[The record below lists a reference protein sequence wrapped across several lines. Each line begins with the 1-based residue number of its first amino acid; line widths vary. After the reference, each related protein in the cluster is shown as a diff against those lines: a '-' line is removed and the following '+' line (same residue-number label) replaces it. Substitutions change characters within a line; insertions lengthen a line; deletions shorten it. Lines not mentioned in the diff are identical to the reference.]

1 MIIGTF
7 YSVFRSYVT
16 SLKINLMQS
25 RCRVLVKLHSPGG
38 WWTHL
43 SRTTGILT
51 LSALCVR
58 GCISVTSWNHFQSA
72 GMSILVVL
80 TIFLPLSLVLSVCSL
95 FFYVISGE
103 NHGKF
108 WNLICM
114 FEYLDYDFLFF
125 NSKLCKSFA
134 VSRHNLQDFHWFYR
148 LWCGSTWVKYKYFF
162 IFASTSS
169 STQSTWRHQVHQVL
183 FHSSTRPS
191 TLVTN
196 NNTVSLD
203 PKLIS
208 AVTVVKFQFHSYGL
222 QFQCQYFQ
230 FHQFQFQFQFWNR
243 NWAAFP
249 ILELNWPQSCMQWL
263 GNELVTSQY
272 LNLWWPELCLH
283 MVSPALNR
291 LRYLLSLH
299 W

>member
-125 NSKLCKSFA
+125 NSKIVQILCSVQTQFT
-134 VSRHNLQDFHWFYR
+134 R
-148 LWCGSTWVKYKYFF
+148 LSLILPVVVRQYL
-162 IFASTSS
+162 S
-169 STQSTWRHQVHQVL
+169 QVQVL
-183 FHSSTRPS
+183 FHICKYKFKYSKYLEASSTSS
-191 TLVTN
+191 TF
-196 NNTVSLD
+196 SL
-203 PKLIS
+203 KYKTKYS
-208 AVTVVKFQFHSYGL
+208 
-222 QFQCQYFQ
+222 
-230 FHQFQFQFQFWNR
+230 
-243 NWAAFP
+243 
-249 ILELNWPQSCMQWL
+249 
-263 GNELVTSQY
+263 GNKQ
-272 LNLWWPELCLH
+272 
-283 MVSPALNR
+283 
-291 LRYLLSLH
+291 
-299 W
+299 